1 MKPIGT
7 HRAYALAVLLALIF
21 YLWLAAQIP
30 YTHDDW
36 DWGLAQGIRHLVTAD
51 INSRYAGNLVE
62 VLLTRSAL
70 LKTLVMGLVFTLLP
84 LAAGELAGDCLRRLR
99 GKGLDEKGRLA
110 LFLLA
115 NGLFLATPTAIW
127 AQTCGW
133 VAGFSNFVASG
144 LLLLVYL
151 ALLLRLTEGE
161 RRPAR
166 AGVPGWLPYLL
177 FGVVLQLFLENL
189 SAWAVLAA
197 AAFLVREIVFR
208 KTRPDGRL
216 IALAVGALAGLGLM
230 FSSNMYQTLWD
241 TGAAVGD
248 YRQLTFQKDWSLGR
262 ILGEFLRRFLTEFVP
277 ALCRRNGLLMGALS
291 LLVLLSG
298 LRTAVRRGRLTKAD
312 GVLGSLTLLYGVYYF
327 VCWLRTV
334 LGGEALGVSGLTIG
348 ADCLFLV
355 LVTAALCR
363 VCGRTAGERFWLL
376 LVWSAPFLLMAPMV
390 VINTVG
396 PRSFFTADLCFA
408 LLCLLLLAPLWRAW
422 PGGFRKVVLAV
433 CLVLAL
439 VAGVRWGHIY
449 ADIGAVSRER
459 NAMLAQARR
468 GEAASV
474 TLPAYPHP
482 EALWYPDPNN
492 EYRVP
497 YFREFYGIPDGVEVS
512 FESWGE

>member
-70 LKTLVMGLVFTLLP
+70 LKTLVMGLVFTLIP

-166 AGVPGWLPYLL
+166 PGVPGWLPYLL

-277 ALCRRNGLLMGALS
+277 ALCRRNGLLMGTLS

-298 LRTAVRRGRLTKAD
+298 LRTAARRGRLTKAD
-312 GVLGSLTLLYGVYYF
+312 GALGSLTLLYGVYYF

-363 VCGRTAGERFWLL
+363 VCGRTAGERFWL
-376 LVWSAPFLLMAPMV
+376 
-390 VINTVG
+390 
-396 PRSFFTADLCFA
+396 
-408 LLCLLLLAPLWRAW
+408 W